1 MRLQAS
7 DCQGP
12 LATPEAEREAQDRLS
27 PRVSEG
33 VLNTLLW
40 GSGLQNCEDRFLQ
53 F

>member
-33 VLNTLLW
+33 VWPSQHLTLGLW
-40 GSGLQNCEDRFLQ
+40 PSELRG
-53 F
+53 